1 LERKRTRRQ
10 AIIELGSGL
19 LSLGMLGRS
28 SPAPAVGE
36 ETRPNILFILSDDHR
51 WDALSR
57 LGHPVVKTPGLDRL
71 AREGVLFENAFCTT
85 SLCSPSRA
93 SFLTGMYAHS
103 HGVKN
108 NMTPWNNAR
117 VTFLELLH
125 QAGYETG
132 FVGKWHMP
140 GEFPKLRGL
149 DRFVTFTVDGGQ
161 GRYFD
166 CPLIVDGREL
176 PSRKE
181 YITEELTDYALE
193 FLDRERR
200 SPFCLVL
207 SHKAVHLQF
216 FPPKELDH
224 LYDEAELDLPREA
237 DNWVGLTDG
246 NFYPK
251 PLRAL
256 YRDYLECLFAM
267 DQQIGRV
274 LERLDELGL
283 AENTV
288 VVYAGDNGFFWGE
301 HHLTDKRWPYEESI
315 RIPFIV
321 RHPRSIADPGRRAR
335 QMVLNIDLAPTLL
348 GLAGLEAPASMDG
361 ESFLPILRDWHSPG
375 RKAWLYEYFM
385 DYPYAVPETRAVRTD
400 RYKYI
405 EYQGSRP
412 AELFDLAADPREMS
426 NLYGTPEG
434 EALLP
439 ELKESLRRL
448 ERGKRL

>member
-1 LERKRTRRQ
+1 
-10 AIIELGSGL
+10 
-19 LSLGMLGRS
+19 
-28 SPAPAVGE
+28 
-36 ETRPNILFILSDDHR
+36 
-51 WDALSR
+51 
-57 LGHPVVKTPGLDRL
+57 
-71 AREGVLFENAFCTT
+71 
-85 SLCSPSRA
+85 
-93 SFLTGMYAHS
+93 MYAHT

-108 NMTPWNNAR
+108 NMTPWDNAH
-117 VTFLELLH
+117 VTFLEVLH
-125 QAGYETG
+125 QAGYETA
-132 FVGKWHMP
+132 FIGKWHMP

-166 CPLIVDGREL
+166 CPLVVDGKTVS
-176 PSRKE
+176 SRKE
-181 YITEELTDYALE
+181 YISEELTDYALE
-193 FLDRERR
+193 FLDRERN

-321 RHPRSIADPGRRAR
+321 RHPRTLGDPGRRAR

-448 ERGKRL
+448 EQGQRL

>member
-1 LERKRTRRQ
+1 MNRERTRRQ
-10 AIIELGSGL
+10 AIIDLGTGL
-19 LSLGMLGRS
+19 LSLGLLGRN
-28 SPAPAVGE
+28 SPAPGIGG

-51 WDALSR
+51 WDALSQ
-57 LGHPVVKTPGLDRL
+57 LGHPVVKTPSLDRL

-108 NMTPWNNAR
+108 NMTPWNNAQ
-117 VTFLELLH
+117 VTFLEALH

-140 GEFPKLRGL
+140 GEFPRLRGL

-161 GRYFD
+161 GRYFN
-166 CPLIVDGREL
+166 CPLVVDGKEV

-181 YITEELTDYALE
+181 YISEELTDYALE
-193 FLDRERR
+193 FLDQDRNT
-200 SPFCLVL
+200 PFCLVL

-224 LYDEAELDLPREA
+224 LYDEAELNLPREA

-251 PLRAL
+251 PLSSL

-274 LERLDELGL
+274 LDRLDELGL
-283 AENTV
+283 ADNTV

-321 RHPRSIADPGRRAR
+321 RHPRTISDPGRRAS
-335 QMVLNIDLAPTLL
+335 QMVLNIDLAPSLL
-348 GLAGLEAPASMDG
+348 DLAGLDAPQFMDG
-361 ESFLPILRDWHSPG
+361 ESFVPILRDARAPG
-375 RKAWLYEYFM
+375 RTAWMYEYFM

-400 RYKYI
+400 RHKYV
-405 EYQGSRP
+405 EYEGRRP
-412 AELFDLAADPREMS
+412 AELFDLVADPKEMT
-426 NLYGTPEG
+426 NLYRTPEG
-434 EALLP
+434 QTLLPALKEAL
-439 ELKESLRRL
+439 SRL
-448 ERGKRL
+448 ERGERR